1 MSMVVCTQYFLVNTT
16 NAGRG
21 GWDVLYIDIGLWL
34 STNLL
39 TDVTDLQCRI
49 KEGFNKMNLPAPF
62 DIIEEEED
70 TAIEQFEVFPIG
82 GSVKLW
88 YGESHQ

>member
-1 MSMVVCTQYFLVNTT
+1 MSLVCTQYFLVNTT
-16 NAGRG
+16 NAG
-21 GWDVLYIDIGLWL
+21 WDVLYIDIGLRL

-49 KEGFNKMNLPAPF
+49 KEGFNKMNLPTLF

-70 TAIEQFEVFPIG
+70 AALEQFEVFPIG